1 MYKKFMKR
9 ALELAEEFQGKTSPN
24 PMVGAVLVKDGRI
37 IGEGAHQKAGEPHA
51 EVNAITT
58 ATEDVTDSTLY
69 VTLEPCSHHGKTPP
83 CTDLIIK
90 SGITKVFVAMQDP
103 NQLVNGNG
111 IRILQEK
118 GIDVEV
124 GLMEKEAAQLNEVF
138 VCNMRYK
145 RAFVAL
151 KAALSL
157 DGKIA
162 TSSGDSKWI
171 TNEESRLEGHG
182 LRARY
187 DAVLVGRNT
196 FLTDNPSLNI
206 RHGITGYAEPQKII
220 LLEEMNLTKEQILE
234 SNIYKTL
241 TDNTLHIALPDTRAN
256 RSKTERIR
264 LGGLKYIFFSSFE
277 ELAYQ
282 LYQAGILSVLV
293 EGGSSVYHSFL
304 TNGMVDK
311 LYLFYAPILLG
322 NEGLGW
328 SGTLGIEKVE
338 NALRF
343 KIAENKALS
352 DNTLVICYPQG
363 R

>member
-9 ALELAEEFQGKTSPN
+9 ALELAEEFRGKTSPN

-37 IGEGAHQKAGEPHA
+37 IGEGAHQKAGQPHA
-51 EVNAITT
+51 EGNAITN
-58 ATEDVTDSTLY
+58 ATEDVAGSTLY

-90 SGITKVFVAMQDP
+90 SGISKVYIAMQDP

-111 IRILQEK
+111 IRKLREH
-118 GIDVEV
+118 GIEVEV
-124 GLMEKEAAQLNEVF
+124 GLMEKEAALLNEVF
-138 VCNMRYK
+138 ICNMRHK

-162 TSSGDSKWI
+162 SASGDSKWI

-187 DAVLVGRNT
+187 DAILVGRNT
-196 FLTDNPSLNI
+196 FLKDNPSLNI
-206 RHGITGYAEPQKII
+206 RHGITGYTEPQKII
-220 LLEEMNLTKEQILE
+220 LLEEMSLSKDQLAQ
-234 SNIYKTL
+234 SNTYNTL
-241 TDNTLHIALPDTRAN
+241 TDNKLYIALPDTGSN
-256 RSKTERIR
+256 RSRAERVR
-264 LGGLKYIFFSSFE
+264 LTNLEYIFFSSFE
-277 ELAYQ
+277 ELAYH
-282 LYQAGILSVLV
+282 LYQIGIMSVLV
-293 EGGSSVYHSFL
+293 EGGSSVYNSFL
-304 TNGMVDK
+304 TNGIVDK

-328 SGTLGIEKVE
+328 SGNMGIDKVE
-338 NALRF
+338 NAVRF
-343 KIAENKALS
+343 KIIESKSLS